1 MTIAGLHYTCK
12 SVKCGACECTDF
24 FSCYFRCHFT
34 TSCIGQ
40 SYFSLAMNRSIV
52 LFPALALLAGL
63 LAFRPISFAVQSDP
77 KPTAHINWLT
87 IEQAFALNQ
96 KAPRKMVIDVYT
108 DWCGWCKVMDRET
121 FSRPAIVDFVN
132 KNYYA
137 VKLNAEQKEDI
148 MLGNQTFK
156 SMGNMHG
163 LAVNLLQ
170 NKMSFPT
177 TVFLNEKFELI
188 QPVAGYLEPR
198 IFHQIVTYF
207 AGDYFRKESFDTFKA
222 GTYTAK
228 YQVDMPAGK

>member
-1 MTIAGLHYTCK
+1 
-12 SVKCGACECTDF
+12 
-24 FSCYFRCHFT
+24 
-34 TSCIGQ
+34 
-40 SYFSLAMNRSIV
+40 MNRSVV
-52 LFPALALLAGL
+52 LIPVLALLAGL
-63 LAFRPISFAVQSDP
+63 LAFRPMNPAFGPAP
-77 KPTAHINWLT
+77 APAEHIKWLS
-87 IEQAFALNQ
+87 IQEAYALNQ
-96 KAPRKMVIDVYT
+96 KAPRKIIVDVYT

-148 MLGNQTFK
+148 TLGGQTYK
-156 SMGNMHG
+156 SVGNMHG

-170 NKMSFPT
+170 SKMSFPT
-177 TVFLNEKFELI
+177 TVFMNEKFELI

-207 AGDYFRKESFDTFKA
+207 GGDYFKQESFDTFKV